1 MEFLKNGA
9 IAIEGDAGQIA
20 DQLIKN
26 FIGPAYDSMEKI
38 DKKVADYFAFQIAGK
53 AIACHLHTVETI
65 SIDEAATALKQ
76 TVDALVKEIKKDR
89 LLRNPASKKKS

>member
-9 IAIEGDAGQIA
+9 IAVEGTPDKIA
-20 DQLIKN
+20 DQLIHG
-26 FIGPAYDSMEKI
+26 FIWPAYDAFNKV
-38 DKKVADYFAFQIAGK
+38 DKASADLFAFQVAGK
-53 AIACHLHTVETI
+53 TIACHLHTVETI

>member
-26 FIGPAYDSMEKI
+26 FIGPAYYSMEKI
-38 DKKVADYFAFQIAGK
+38 DKKAADFFAFQVAGK
-53 AIACHLHTVETI
+53 TIACHLHTVESI

-76 TVDALVKEIKKDR
+76 TIDALVKEIKKDR
-89 LLRNPASKKKS
+89 LLTSPASKKKS